1 MEKRIKLRPKQ
12 LAVINEIQQQKQQLT
27 KMFQDLNE
35 KENLLITFVFE
46 SVDELVEQASEIKLD
61 GEYIVFKQLVNQQEP
76 ELVKEKPAKSG
87 KKAKKD
93 ESIPK

>member
-12 LAVINEIQQQKQQLT
+12 LAAINEIQQQKQQLN

-35 KENLLITFVFE
+35 KESLLITFVFE
-46 SVDELVEQASEIKLD
+46 SADEPVEQASEIKLE
-61 GEYIVFKQLVNQQEP
+61 GEFIVFKQIVKPVNTPEP
-76 ELVKEKPAKSG
+76 EVEKPVEVVE
-87 KKAKKD
+87 D